1 VRRPKRNRVLA
12 FLGIAALVSCGG
24 SSDSDPSALTIFAA
38 SSLTGEMPK
47 IVDAFKSEYP
57 DSDIEVSFGSSSDL
71 AIQIIEGAPFD
82 VFASADRTNMSK
94 VEEANLVNA
103 SATMFAS
110 NTFAVIVEKGNPL
123 DIASLTDL
131 AKPGVVVVQCVTTAP
146 CGNGALTVFKNAGI
160 NVIPKS
166 YEENVKSVVTKVSSG
181 EADAGI
187 VYVTDAMAAEEQT
200 DEIAI
205 DAGLNT
211 TTDYYIAASK
221 RSSDVDL
228 AQKFADFVVSPLAQE
243 ILRKYGF
250 VPAVG
255 GK

>member
-1 VRRPKRNRVLA
+1 MRRPKRNRVLA

>member
-1 VRRPKRNRVLA
+1 VPRPKLKRALA
-12 FLGIAALVSCGG
+12 FLGVAALTACGTTADLE
-24 SSDSDPSALTIFAA
+24 SRSLTVFAA
-38 SSLTGEMPK
+38 SSLTGAMPK

-110 NTFAVIVEKGNPL
+110 NTFAIIVEKGNPL
-123 DIASLTDL
+123 DIKSIADL
-131 AKPGVVVVQCVTTAP
+131 AEPDVVVVQCATTAP
-146 CGNGALTVFKNAGI
+146 CGQGALTVFKNAGI
-160 NVIPKS
+160 SLTPKS
-166 YEENVKSVVTKVSSG
+166 FEENVKSVVTKVSSG

-187 VYVTDAMAAEEQT
+187 VYVTDVIAAEQQT

-205 DAGLNT
+205 EAGFNT
-211 TTDYYIAASK
+211 TTDYYVAASN
-221 RSSDVDL
+221 RSSDVEL
-228 AQKFADFVVSPLAQE
+228 AQRFADFVVSPLAQE

>member
-24 SSDSDPSALTIFAA
+24 SSDSDPSALTVFAA
-38 SSLTGEMPK
+38 SSLTGAMPE
-47 IVDAFKSEYP
+47 IMDAFISEYP
-57 DSDIEVSFGSSSDL
+57 GSKVKVQFGSSSDL

>member
-24 SSDSDPSALTIFAA
+24 SSDSDPSALTVFAA
-38 SSLTGEMPK
+38 SSLTGAMPE
-47 IVDAFKSEYP
+47 IMDAFISEYP
-57 DSDIEVSFGSSSDL
+57 GSKVKVQFGSSSDL

-110 NTFAVIVEKGNPL
+110 NTFAIIVEKGNPL
-123 DIASLTDL
+123 DIKSIADL
-131 AKPGVVVVQCVTTAP
+131 AEPDVVVVQCATTAP
-146 CGNGALTVFKNAGI
+146 CGQGALTVFKNAGI
-160 NVIPKS
+160 SLTPKS
-166 YEENVKSVVTKVSSG
+166 FEENVKSVVTKVSSG

-187 VYVTDAMAAEEQT
+187 VYVTDVIAAEQQT

-205 DAGLNT
+205 EAGFNT
-211 TTDYYIAASK
+211 TTDYYVAASN
-221 RSSDVDL
+221 RSSDVEL
-228 AQKFADFVVSPLAQE
+228 AQRFADFVVSPLAQE

>member
-1 VRRPKRNRVLA
+1 MPRPKLKRALA
-12 FLGIAALVSCGG
+12 FLGVAALTACGTTADLE
-24 SSDSDPSALTIFAA
+24 SRSLTVFAA
-38 SSLTGEMPK
+38 SSLTGAMPQ
-47 IVDAFKSEYP
+47 IVDAFKSDYP
-57 DSDIEVSFGSSSDL
+57 DSDIKVSFGSSSDL

-94 VEEANLVNA
+94 VEEANPVNL
-103 SATMFAS
+103 SPTMFAS
-110 NTFAVIVEKGNPL
+110 NTFAIIVEKGNPL
-123 DIASLTDL
+123 NIASLTDL

-160 NVIPKS
+160 NVTPKS
-166 YEENVKSVVTKVSSG
+166 FEENVKSVVTKVSSG

-243 ILRKYGF
+243 ILRKHGF
-250 VPAVG
+250 IPAVG
-255 GK
+255 EK

>member
-1 VRRPKRNRVLA
+1 MPRPKLKRALA
-12 FLGIAALVSCGG
+12 FLGVAALTACGTTADLE
-24 SSDSDPSALTIFAA
+24 SRSLTVFVA
-38 SSLTGEMPK
+38 SSLTGAMPE
-47 IVDAFKSEYP
+47 IMDAFISEYP
-57 DSDIEVSFGSSSDL
+57 GSKVKVQFGSSSDL

-110 NTFAVIVEKGNPL
+110 NTFAIIVEKGNPL
-123 DIASLTDL
+123 DIKSIADL
-131 AKPGVVVVQCVTTAP
+131 AEPDVVVVQCATTAP
-146 CGNGALTVFKNAGI
+146 CGQGALTVFKNAGI
-160 NVIPKS
+160 SLTPKS
-166 YEENVKSVVTKVSSG
+166 FEENVKSVVTKVSSG

-187 VYVTDAMAAEEQT
+187 VYVTDVIAAEQQT

-205 DAGLNT
+205 EAGFNT
-211 TTDYYIAASK
+211 TTDYYVAASN
-221 RSSDVDL
+221 RSSDVEL
-228 AQKFADFVVSPLAQE
+228 AQRFADFVVSPLAQE

>member
-24 SSDSDPSALTIFAA
+24 SSDSDPSALTVFAA
-38 SSLTGEMPK
+38 SSLTGAMPK

-146 CGNGALTVFKNAGI
+146 CGQGALTVFKNAGI

-187 VYVTDAMAAEEQT
+187 VYVTDVIAAEQQT

-205 DAGLNT
+205 EAGFNT
-211 TTDYYIAASK
+211 TTDYYVAASK

>member
-1 VRRPKRNRVLA
+1 
-12 FLGIAALVSCGG
+12 
-24 SSDSDPSALTIFAA
+24 LTVFAA
-38 SSLTGEMPK
+38 SSLTGAMPE
-47 IVDAFKSEYP
+47 IMDAFISEYP
-57 DSDIEVSFGSSSDL
+57 GSKVKVQFGSSSDL

-146 CGNGALTVFKNAGI
+146 CGQGALTVFKNAGI

-187 VYVTDAMAAEEQT
+187 VYVTDVIAAEQQT

-205 DAGLNT
+205 EAGFNT
-211 TTDYYIAASK
+211 TTDYYVAASN
-221 RSSDVDL
+221 RSSDVEL
-228 AQKFADFVVSPLAQE
+228 AQRFADFVVSPLAQE